1 MIEQRTDEWL
11 MQRRGK
17 FTASE
22 IHRLMGIK
30 GLGKTGETYVWEKV
44 AEELGATMP
53 PVTTYAMQRGMDMEP
68 VAKVYY
74 SKAFNSSI
82 SPAEFIAAPWCDEAG
97 ASPDGIVT
105 DWENTEVQKLIEI
118 KCPMNPTHHLIYF
131 TIKSVADFKR
141 EKPEYY
147 WQVQLQM
154 AVTGINQCDFVS
166 FYPEID
172 EDFRMVALTVDA
184 DPGDIGLMKLRIA
197 EAVTMKHEILK
208 TIGYTKTELEKS
220 YPTLF

>member
-1 MIEQRTDEWL
+1 MIDQRSPEWFDI
-11 MQRRGK
+11 RKGK

-22 IHRLMGIK
+22 IHRLMGAK
-30 GLGKTGETYVWEKV
+30 GLGKTGESYIWEKV

-53 PVTTYAMQRGMDMEP
+53 QVTTYAMTRGTEMEP
-68 VAKVYY
+68 YAKEYY
-74 SKAFNSSI
+74 SRAFNASV
-82 SPAEFIAAPWCDEAG
+82 SPAEFIIAPWCNEAG

-105 DWENTEVQKLIEI
+105 DWENPGESKLIEI
-118 KCPMNPTHHLIYF
+118 KCPMNPTNHLIYF

-147 WQVQLQM
+147 WQLQLQM

-184 DPGDIGLMKLRIA
+184 DNSDIELMKLRIA
-197 EAVTMKHEILK
+197 EAVAMKHEILK
-208 TIGYTKTELEKS
+208 SIRL
-220 YPTLF
+220 

>member
-22 IHRLMGIK
+22 IHRLMGVK

-53 PVTTYAMQRGMDMEP
+53 PVTTYAMQRGTDMEP
-68 VAKVYY
+68 VAKIEY
-74 SKAFNSSI
+74 SKSFNCSV
-82 SPAEFIAAPWCDEAG
+82 SPAEFIVAPWCDEAG

-105 DWENTEVQKLIEI
+105 DWENGGKIKLLEI
-118 KCPMNPTHHLIYF
+118 KCPMNPVHHLSNY
-131 TIKSVADFKR
+131 TMKSVAELKR

-166 FYPEID
+166 FYPEIYYSKETG
-172 EDFRMVALTVDA
+172 EDYRMSLLTVDA
-184 DPGDIGLMKLRIA
+184 DPGDIALMKLRIA

-208 TIGYTKTELEKS
+208 TIRL
-220 YPTLF
+220 

>member
-1 MIEQRTDEWL
+1 MIDQRSPEWFDI
-11 MQRRGK
+11 RKGK

-22 IHRLMGIK
+22 IHRLMGAK
-30 GLGKTGETYVWEKV
+30 GLGKTGESYIWEKV

-53 PVTTYAMQRGMDMEP
+53 PVTTYAMQRGTEMEP
-68 VAKVYY
+68 YAKEFY
-74 SKAFNSSI
+74 SRAFNASV
-82 SPAEFIAAPWCDEAG
+82 SPAEFIVAPWCNEAG

-105 DWENTEVQKLIEI
+105 NWGDQSGIRLIEI
-118 KCPMNPTHHLIYF
+118 KCPMNPTNHLIYF

-184 DPGDIGLMKLRIA
+184 DPGDIDLMKIRIS

-208 TIGYTKTELEKS
+208 TIRL
-220 YPTLF
+220 

>member
-1 MIEQRTDEWL
+1 MIDQRSPEWFDI
-11 MQRRGK
+11 RKGK

-22 IHRLMGIK
+22 IHRLMGAK
-30 GLGKTGETYVWEKV
+30 GLGKTGESYIWEKV

-53 PVTTYAMQRGMDMEP
+53 PISNYAMTRGTEMEP
-68 VAKVYY
+68 YAKEYY
-74 SKAFNSSI
+74 SRAFNASV
-82 SPAEFIAAPWCDEAG
+82 SPAEFIIAPWCNEAG

-105 DWENTEVQKLIEI
+105 DWENPGESKLIEI
-118 KCPMNPTHHLIYF
+118 KCPMNPTNHLIYF

-184 DPGDIGLMKLRIA
+184 DNSDIELMKLRIA
-197 EAVTMKHEILK
+197 EAVAMKHEILK
-208 TIGYTKTELEKS
+208 SIRL
-220 YPTLF
+220 